1 MCRFAPEIS
10 ADKEENRGNPD
21 GFQDFLTQSSGNLWR
36 EAVCG
41 DLISGSFSI
50 PQLEAGGKGENAR
63 RHFFFHLV
71 DRFIVQVAPVLLGA
85 GIPLF
90 TQKEALRRFRLEE
103 VRKYGQFAELV
114 YGRL

>member
-41 DLISGSFSI
+41 DFISGSLKSSI
-50 PQLEAGGKGENAR
+50 PQFGEKEKGGEVPFLPA
-63 RHFFFHLV
+63 
-71 DRFIVQVAPVLLGA
+71 FILAA
-85 GIPLF
+85 D
-90 TQKEALRRFRLEE
+90 TKAW
-103 VRKYGQFAELV
+103 
-114 YGRL
+114 

>member
-41 DLISGSFSI
+41 DLISGS
-50 PQLEAGGKGENAR
+50 LEGHDTDE
-63 RHFFFHLV
+63 
-71 DRFIVQVAPVLLGA
+71 AP
-85 GIPLF
+85 
-90 TQKEALRRFRLEE
+90 
-103 VRKYGQFAELV
+103 
-114 YGRL
+114 